1 MDSLFSQAGEFITT
15 LSLPKIAGIDRV
27 VEREDNSA
35 FKPNRAQ
42 FLVFLSRDTR
52 SKRVASPAISTQY

>member
-35 FKPNRAQ
+35 SKP
-42 FLVFLSRDTR
+42 
-52 SKRVASPAISTQY
+52 K